1 MNTETKPKFQDAIA
15 SVQKAVDQAA
25 RVSRITQEMKEAGI
39 NFETYKHPLTKPFS
53 YEGATFEVLEF
64 DWTILTGQDS
74 LAIEA
79 ELAKKQKTLVNALWS
94 EDYLA
99 GMAVRACTWRGQVG
113 QRISAGMLEALPIAD
128 YAGFEET
135 ILAAHRAAQ
144 PGDVVLL
151 SPACAS
157 FDKFKNFMERGAAF
171 KAIVNSLTP

>member
-1 MNTETKPKFQDAIA
+1 MSTETKPKFQDAIA

-25 RVSRITQEMKEAGI
+25 RVSKITQEMKEAGI
-39 NFETYKHPLTKPFS
+39 NFETYKHPLTKPFN
-53 YEGATFEVLEF
+53 YEGTTFEMLEF

-113 QRISAGMLEALPIAD
+113 QRISTGMLEALPIAD
-128 YAGFEET
+128 FLKICSQARFFL
-135 ILAAHRAAQ
+135 I
-144 PGDVVLL
+144 
-151 SPACAS
+151 AS
-157 FDKFKNFMERGAAF
+157 G
-171 KAIVNSLTP
+171 VS